1 MLQPLVDIRRTAFF
15 LSFFK
20 ALGLVMKFYWFYFE
34 VHALICKTK
43 NHLKRKE
50 SINSK
55 SVLQADRKSCIVVK
69 IQRVVLL
76 FLSAGLT
83 VEHFPVQRNI
93 SFALGVDFVVR
104 AMASVVSV
112 LMYSIVPTVY
122 VYEGIQSVDHH
133 FKIQLRMLKVFSLLR
148 NKNQIG
154 PNL

>member
-1 MLQPLVDIRRTAFF
+1 M
-15 LSFFK
+15 
-20 ALGLVMKFYWFYFE
+20 
-34 VHALICKTK
+34 
-43 NHLKRKE
+43 
-50 SINSK
+50 
-55 SVLQADRKSCIVVK
+55 
-69 IQRVVLL
+69 
-76 FLSAGLT
+76 
-83 VEHFPVQRNI
+83 
-93 SFALGVDFVVR
+93 R